1 MVAAAKLPVLNPNE
15 FELWKISI
23 VQYFLMTDYD
33 LWEKLAK
40 TNELKARGTLLM
52 ALPNEHKLKFNSY
65 KTAKSLMEAIEKRFG
80 GNKESKK
87 VQKTLLKQQYENFNL
102 LRSLPSEWKTHTL
115 IRRSKPDLETL
126 SMDDLYNNL
135 KIYEAEVM
143 STNKAV
149 STAHGVSA
157 ASSKTNAS
165 NLSNIDS
172 LRDGLEVTDGNVN
185 HESQKIPLKYRKESR
200 APKHQDNRNKEAP
213 RRTVPAEDTTSNA
226 FVSQCD
232 GLGYDWNGQTEDGPT
247 NFALMA
253 YASSSLESVKAR
265 LEVYKKNE
273 AVFED
278 GIKILKLDV
287 MFRDKAITELRQKF
301 KKAKKERD
309 DLKLTLEKFEG
320 SSKNLSR
327 PLDSQQCD
335 KFKTGL
341 GYDSKG
347 FDSKVEFVTCL
358 PGITNI
364 EVKTSESK
372 PKTVSAPIIED
383 WVSDSEDEN
392 EIKIETKQI
401 KPSFAMENLLNLL
414 SMAIHNKISRRKEL
428 LIVDAQGIRREFS
441 VARTPQQNGM
451 AERKNR
457 TLIEVTR
464 TMLADS
470 KLPTIFWAEAVNIAC
485 YVQNRVL
492 VIKPH
497 NKTPYE
503 LFLGRKPALSFMR
516 PFGCPV
522 TILNTLDHLGKFDRK
537 ADDGFFVGY
546 STYSKAF
553 RVFNTRTKIIKE
565 NLHITFLENKPNA
578 AGIRPNWMFD
588 IDSLT
593 LSMNYQPVFAG
604 NQTNGS
610 KSLEDEVANN
620 AGKKSTEVLRKENEV
635 QDPAKQGDKNDQQ
648 KDVRDQEEASRNQFE
663 QESER
668 LFGQGEA
675 TNTNSTNRLNMVSS
689 PVNVVSSSFTTV
701 DLGIERAQRY
711 EFESV
716 FGQDK
721 DANENKV
728 FTPVSAAGS
737 TYVYLGGSIPVNVAT
752 LPNVDLPID
761 PLMPNLEDTADTGI
775 FDDVY
780 DDREIFLMAKG
791 PLEPNRS
798 LETRKMRKELLLE
811 TRQDW
816 WHKVTP
822 KKKALILI
830 RLMLRVP
837 FLYGTIEEEVYVSQP
852 PGFEDL
858 HFPDK
863 VYKVEKA
870 LYGLHQAPRAWYE
883 TLSTY
888 LLENGFR
895 RGNIEKNLF
904 IKKDRGDILLVQVY
918 VDDIIIRS
926 TNNFLCDEFEQIMY
940 KRFQMS
946 SMGELTFFL
955 GLQVKQKDDGI
966 FISQDKFQV
975 TPKTLHLH
983 AMKRIFRYMK
993 CQSKLGLWY
1002 PRDSP
1007 FNLEDFLDSDYV
1019 GASLDR
1025 KSTTGGC
1032 QFLGKRLISWQC
1044 KKQTIFAN
1052 STTKAE
1058 YVAAASC
1065 YGQVLWI

>member
-1 MVAAAKLPVLNPNE
+1 
-15 FELWKISI
+15 
-23 VQYFLMTDYD
+23 
-33 LWEKLAK
+33 
-40 TNELKARGTLLM
+40 
-52 ALPNEHKLKFNSY
+52 
-65 KTAKSLMEAIEKRFG
+65 MEAIEKRFG

-87 VQKTLLKQQYENFNL
+87 VQKTLLKQQYENFNVTSSEGLDQIYDRLQKLISQLEIHGKTISQEDLNMKL

-143 STNKAV
+143 GSSSTTQNTQNVAFVSSNNTDSTNKAV
-149 STAHGVSA
+149 STDHGVSA

-165 NLSNIDS
+165 NLSNVDS
-172 LRDGLEVTDGNVN
+172 LRDGLEVTDRNVN
-185 HESQKIPLKYRKESR
+185 HESQKIPLKYKKESR
-200 APKHQDNRNKEAP
+200 APKHQDNRNREAP
-213 RRTVPAEDTTSNA
+213 RRTVPFEDTTSNA

-253 YASSSLESVKAR
+253 YASSSLEFVKAR

-278 GIKILKLDV
+278 GIQILKIDV
-287 MFRDKAITELRQKF
+287 MFRDKAITELRWKF

-320 SSKNLSR
+320 SYKNLSR
-327 PLDSQQCD
+327 LLDSQQCD
-335 KFKTGL
+335 KSKTGL

-347 FDSKVEFVTCL
+347 FDGKVEFVTSL

-372 PKTVSAPIIED
+372 PKTEKRVIDSGCSRHMTGNMSYLSGYEEIDGGYVAFGGDPKGGKII
-383 WVSDSEDEN
+383 
-392 EIKIETKQI
+392 
-401 KPSFAMENLLNLL
+401 
-414 SMAIHNKISRRKEL
+414 
-428 LIVDAQGIRREFS
+428 GIRREFS

-451 AERKNR
+451 AKRKNR
-457 TLIEVTR
+457 TLIEATR

-470 KLPTIFWAEAVNIAC
+470 KLPTTFWAEAVNIAC

-522 TILNTLDHLGKFDRK
+522 TILSTLDHLGKFDGN

-546 STYSKAF
+546 STHSKAF
-553 RVFNTRTKIIKE
+553 RVVNTRTKIIEE
-565 NLHITFLENKPNA
+565 NLHITFIENKPNT
-578 AGIRPNWMFD
+578 AGIRLNWMFD

-604 NQTNGS
+604 NQTNGP

-620 AGKKSTEVLRKENEV
+620 AGKKSTEVPRKENEV

-648 KDVRDQEEASRNQFE
+648 KDVRDQEEAPRNQFK

-675 TNTNSTNRLNMVSS
+675 TNTNSTNRLNIVSS

-701 DLGIERAQRY
+701 DPGRERAQRY

-721 DANENKV
+721 DANNNRV
-728 FTPVSAAGS
+728 FTSVSAAGS

-761 PLMPNLEDTADTGI
+761 PLMPDLEDTADTGI

-780 DDREIFLMAKG
+780 DDRE
-791 PLEPNRS
+791 
-798 LETRKMRKELLLE
+798 
-811 TRQDW
+811 
-816 WHKVTP
+816 
-822 KKKALILI
+822 
-830 RLMLRVP
+830 
-837 FLYGTIEEEVYVSQP
+837 
-852 PGFEDL
+852 
-858 HFPDK
+858 
-863 VYKVEKA
+863 
-870 LYGLHQAPRAWYE
+870 
-883 TLSTY
+883 
-888 LLENGFR
+888 
-895 RGNIEKNLF
+895 
-904 IKKDRGDILLVQVY
+904 
-918 VDDIIIRS
+918 
-926 TNNFLCDEFEQIMY
+926 
-940 KRFQMS
+940 
-946 SMGELTFFL
+946 
-955 GLQVKQKDDGI
+955 
-966 FISQDKFQV
+966 
-975 TPKTLHLH
+975 
-983 AMKRIFRYMK
+983 
-993 CQSKLGLWY
+993 
-1002 PRDSP
+1002 
-1007 FNLEDFLDSDYV
+1007 V
-1019 GASLDR
+1019 GA
-1025 KSTTGGC
+1025 
-1032 QFLGKRLISWQC
+1032 
-1044 KKQTIFAN
+1044 
-1052 STTKAE
+1052 
-1058 YVAAASC
+1058 
-1065 YGQVLWI
+1065 